1 MSIEI
6 KNDLTDNEM
15 LFVKRMMEEILPN
28 EKNLDVSVAI
38 EIGNLVG
45 IQVTKP
51 CCGKGI
57 GGGQDLKNLYFKL
70 LPSYNEK
77 VVNNFIKEVDKVVD
91 FEEEDKGFDIKLEN
105 PKSKKIKK

>member
-57 GGGQDLKNLYFKL
+57 GGGQDLKNLYFK
-70 LPSYNEK
+70 
-77 VVNNFIKEVDKVVD
+77 FIYKKYI
-91 FEEEDKGFDIKLEN
+91 FLNYIK
-105 PKSKKIKK
+105 KKIKKKF